1 MPTLLQTSHGKVT
14 GLWGS
19 ALLRGADGKMHALKL
34 GDEVHRGDVI
44 LTTQDGIVQLT
55 LDPSP
60 GTRVV
65 EIPPDGEIDITPG
78 AGLAGGEGDL
88 QPGLRV
94 ERIVETLTPAAALV
108 TAAERASVTEQPVA
122 PQNPLA
128 GNAPPVATP
137 GSASG
142 LEDSTLPI
150 SLRGTDRD
158 GVITGVTVVALPSN
172 GTLLL
177 ANGTTPV
184 VAGQTLTPAQAE
196 TLLFRPAPDF
206 NGPAHI
212 DFTVTDDGGATSS
225 TGTFQIAVTPVND
238 APLARADVASTAEDT
253 PVSGNLLTNDS
264 DPDGDRLAVASFSV
278 GGTSFAAGS
287 TATLPGIGSLV
298 VNADGSYTFT
308 PAPNFNGAVPT
319 VGYVA
324 TDGSLASASTLT
336 LTVSA
341 VNDAPLAANDRA
353 TTPEDAALTIS
364 PATLLA
370 NDRDVEATTRSWPP
384 APSIRR

>member
-34 GDEVHRGDVI
+34 GDEVFRGDVI

-55 LDPSP
+55 LDPAP

-65 EIPPDGEIDITPG
+65 EVEPDGEIDITPG
-78 AGLAGGEGDL
+78 AGLTGGEGGDL

-108 TAAERASVTEQPVA
+108 TAAERDIVA
-122 PQNPLA
+122 QRPLA
-128 GNAPPVATP
+128 AEDPQTGNAPPVATP
-137 GSASG
+137 GSATG

-158 GVITGVTVVALPSN
+158 GVVTFVTVVALPAN
-172 GTLLL
+172 ATLLL

-184 VAGQTLTPAQAE
+184 AVGQTLTPAQAE

-212 DFTVTDDGGATSS
+212 EFTVTDDFGATSAPAS
-225 TGTFQIAVTPVND
+225 FEIAVTPVND

-264 DPDGDRLAVASFSV
+264 DPDGDRLAVA
-278 GGTSFAAGS
+278 
-287 TATLPGIGSLV
+287 
-298 VNADGSYTFT
+298 
-308 PAPNFNGAVPT
+308 
-319 VGYVA
+319 
-324 TDGSLASASTLT
+324 
-336 LTVSA
+336 
-341 VNDAPLAANDRA
+341 
-353 TTPEDAALTIS
+353 
-364 PATLLA
+364 
-370 NDRDVEATTRSWPP
+370 
-384 APSIRR
+384 